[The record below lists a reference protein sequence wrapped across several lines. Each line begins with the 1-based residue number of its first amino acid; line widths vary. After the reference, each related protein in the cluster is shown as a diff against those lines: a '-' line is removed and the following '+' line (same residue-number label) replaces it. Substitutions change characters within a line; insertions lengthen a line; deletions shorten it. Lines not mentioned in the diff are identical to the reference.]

1 MQLEHARQA
10 FAQRDKVKT
19 GAITALDFRDI
30 MVTIRPHMLTPFV
43 EECLVAVSLVLNMF
57 FFFSHKPPGDICL
70 QGVSVCEQSVLYTLH
85 GVCHFLHD
93 L

>member
-57 FFFSHKPPGDICL
+57 FFFHINHREIF
-70 QGVSVCEQSVLYTLH
+70 VCKV
-85 GVCHFLHD
+85 
-93 L
+93 